1 MAGGTGLSGG
11 INMLTDHFTQPS
23 EQAALEIFDTPVRNR
38 PMRQLR
44 RRLNQVLLGKRP
56 ALRVYSKT
64 LQTDFW
70 FVNEGLADPA
80 DRRFS
85 GKVVTM
91 EMLVEIMSSGR
102 PLLASIRGLLNA
114 SH

>member
-1 MAGGTGLSGG
+1 MV
-11 INMLTDHFTQPS
+11 TDHYS
-23 EQAALEIFDTPVRNR
+23 EPAEQRVLEIFDTPAAER

-44 RRLNQVLLGKRP
+44 RRLNQVILGRRP

-85 GKVVTM
+85 GKVITM

-102 PLLASIRGLLNA
+102 PFLPAIRELLNA
-114 SH
+114 NH

>member
-1 MAGGTGLSGG
+1 MV
-11 INMLTDHFTQPS
+11 TDRYTEPA
-23 EQAALEIFDTPVRNR
+23 EQGVLEIFDTPAPAR

-44 RRLNQVLLGKRP
+44 RRLNQVILGRRP

-70 FVNEGLADPA
+70 FVNEGLVDPA

-91 EMLVEIMSSGR
+91 EMLAEIMSSRR
-102 PLLASIRGLLNA
+102 PFLPAIRELLNA
-114 SH
+114 NH

>member
-1 MAGGTGLSGG
+1 
-11 INMLTDHFTQPS
+11 
-23 EQAALEIFDTPVRNR
+23 
-38 PMRQLR
+38 
-44 RRLNQVLLGKRP
+44 
-56 ALRVYSKT
+56 LRVYSKT